1 LGYISEVSAP
11 STPRVQA
18 HRQRKRQGVR
28 SVRVELNSDELA
40 SLVDKHQYLDKSKL
54 TDAEAL
60 RQAVQ
65 ALVSDALFGEI
76 LV

>member
-1 LGYISEVSAP
+1 VSAP

-18 HRQRKRQGVR
+18 YRQRKRQGVR
-28 SVRVELNSDELA
+28 SVRVDLTSDQIA
-40 SLVDKHQYLDKSKL
+40 SLVDKHQYLDKAKVS
-54 TDAEAL
+54 DAEAL

>member
-1 LGYISEVSAP
+1 
-11 STPRVQA
+11 
-18 HRQRKRQGVR
+18 
-28 SVRVELNSDELA
+28 VRVELNSDELA